1 MQAINQ
7 CMFQGPTSGNK
18 RHTRKLGP
26 RTRSPSN
33 RELDTRT
40 EPVPDTQVIR
50 KSYPASKSAIAAMRR
65 DVAALVAEYLGADRE
80 AVENV
85 KLAVSEAATW
95 IVRSLSFE
103 ENARQM
109 RVAVACPNDDRLA
122 VIVSDDSYGAVQPVR
137 EAVSISFMVMR
148 DCTDA
153 LKLHRTPTG
162 GIEIDMSFAL
172 HPDTEARRREGEDSG
187 RMAA

>member
-1 MQAINQ
+1 MSDAQ
-7 CMFQGPTSGNK
+7 
-18 RHTRKLGP
+18 L
-26 RTRSPSN
+26 
-33 RELDTRT
+33 
-40 EPVPDTQVIR
+40 IR
-50 KSYPASKSAIAAMRR
+50 KSYPASKSAIASMRR
-65 DVAALVAEYLGADRE
+65 DVAALVAEYLGADRA

-109 RVAVACPNDDRLA
+109 RVAIASPNDDRLA
-122 VIVSDDSYGAVQPVR
+122 IIVSDDSYGAVQPIR
-137 EAVSISFMVMR
+137 EAVSISFMVLR

-153 LKLHRTPTG
+153 LTLHRTPTG
-162 GIEIDMSFAL
+162 GLEIDMSFAL
-172 HPDTEARRREGEDSG
+172 RPVSEPSRREDGDSN

>member
-1 MQAINQ
+1 
-7 CMFQGPTSGNK
+7 MFQGAGSGNK
-18 RHTRKLGP
+18 GHTRGSNP
-26 RTRSPSN
+26 GARTASDL
-33 RELDTRT
+33 ELDRRKD
-40 EPVPDTQVIR
+40 PMSDTQVIR
-50 KSYPASKSAIAAMRR
+50 KSYPASKIAIAAMRR

-103 ENARQM
+103 EHARQM
-109 RVAVACPNDDRLA
+109 RVAIACPNDDRLA

-137 EAVSISFMVMR
+137 EAVSISFLVMK

-172 HPDTEARRREGEDSG
+172 HPAAKASRRGDGGPS